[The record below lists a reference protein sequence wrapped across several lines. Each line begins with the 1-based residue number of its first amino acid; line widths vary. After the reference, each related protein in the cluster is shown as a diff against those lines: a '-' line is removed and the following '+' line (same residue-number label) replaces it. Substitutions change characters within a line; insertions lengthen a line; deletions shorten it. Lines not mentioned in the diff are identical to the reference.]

1 MKIPER
7 LIDSFSIVCRVC
19 CFSWKKKKKSKL
31 SDDFFFLFS
40 LFRWRSLVVVLMV
53 LSIGLVVVATRR
65 AQREDLNLATSRWAE
80 RYLFPSSSSSVF
92 GGGEEADSERA
103 RERER
108 RRYLHDL
115 ERQRRSLPL
124 STKRISGSVVAQS
137 TVGKRGESYYTV
149 ATARQRKTDYTKRQ

>member
-1 MKIPER
+1 
-7 LIDSFSIVCRVC
+7 
-19 CFSWKKKKKSKL
+19 
-31 SDDFFFLFS
+31 
-40 LFRWRSLVVVLMV
+40 LVVVLMV

-92 GGGEEADSERA
+92 GGGGGGDGGRLWRKVSERA

-124 STKRISGSVVAQS
+124 PTKRISGSVVAQS